1 MSPFDEV
8 TTIEMSPNL
17 EVSTGGQIGKDSDE
31 LQGIATSRG
40 IGASE
45 KRRTKTGK
53 RRGDDGAELSPDQAL
68 GKTLSRR
75 RSPRAEARKRRAGV
89 EPKEAAEIPGTSV
102 AVSRQKVFGGG
113 RRAVRADV
121 SGRALGER
129 RSCGSECADPAALDV
144 VRRAMESGAE
154 TAHASQAART
164 ESACGGTDPDGWK
177 FPRLV
182 GGTRAARLLDE
193 HGGRRQRRHAGTHGE

>member
-8 TTIEMSPNL
+8 TTIEMSPSL
-17 EVSTGGQIGKDSDE
+17 EVSTGGQIWKDSDE

-40 IGASE
+40 TGASE
-45 KRRTKTGK
+45 KRRTETGK
-53 RRGDDGAELSPDQAL
+53 RRSDDGAELSPDEAVGQAL
-68 GKTLSRR
+68 SR
-75 RSPRAEARKRRAGV
+75 SGSQRAETRERGAGV

-102 AVSRQKVFGGG
+102 AVSGQEVFRGG
-113 RRAVRADV
+113 RKAVRADV

-144 VRRAMESGAE
+144 VRGAMESCAE
-154 TAHASQAART
+154 AACASQAART
-164 ESACGGTDPDGWK
+164 ERACGGTGADGWK

-182 GGTRAARLLDE
+182 GGARAAGLFDE
-193 HGGRRQRRHAGTHGE
+193 HGGRRQRRYAGTHGE